1 MNSNINIMNANQE
14 RILRQAQNML
24 QFRQTY
30 DESLKLDPLATQ
42 MFDRVQ
48 VIYDNVLAL
57 SAKQDRSGKALTD
70 QKNKAMK
77 ILIEKAVDCAELMS
91 SYGHFAHFEAF
102 VEIENC
108 KKTQLSHAREEE
120 ALTHIRKLIGVMDNN
135 PEQTTA
141 AGINEELKLALT
153 TALDVASKSLDIPKD
168 YRIIIREITA
178 KIDGSF
184 KEYKGI
190 LNDSLKGYMRT
201 KYQKSNSE
209 LYISFV
215 NAIEMD
221 AIPQRKRAIVG
232 TFTNEAGESM
242 RLVRVSIDGQ
252 KAMIKGGDKGGY
264 FIQNLAPGQHDL
276 VFTRKAYQEEAR
288 RVLIV
293 PDETLQLDIVFRL
306 IEIEAQEL
314 AEA

>member
-1 MNSNINIMNANQE
+1 MNANQE

-30 DESLKLDPLATQ
+30 EESLKLDPLATQ

-48 VIYDNVLAL
+48 VIYDNLLAL

-70 QKNKAMK
+70 QKNKAMN
-77 ILIEKAVDCAELMS
+77 IVIDKAVDCSELMS
-91 SYGHFAHFEAF
+91 SYGHFVHFDPF
-102 VEIENC
+102 VEIQNC
-108 KKTQLSHAREEE
+108 KRTQLAHAREEE
-120 ALTHIRKLIGVMDNN
+120 ALTHIRKLLDVMDDN
-135 PEQTTA
+135 PEQTIA
-141 AGINEELKLALT
+141 AGVTEDLKLALT
-153 TALDVASKSLDIPKD
+153 TALDAATKSLDIPKD
-168 YRIIIREITA
+168 YRIIIREITS
-178 KIDGSF
+178 KIDRSA

-201 KYQKSNSE
+201 KYQKSNPE

-221 AIPQRKRAIVG
+221 AIPKRKRAIVG
-232 TFTNEAGESM
+232 TFSNEAGEPV

-252 KAMIKGGDKGGY
+252 KAVVKGGDKGGY
-264 FIQNLAPGQHDL
+264 FIQNLAPGQHNL
-276 VFTRKAYQEEAR
+276 VFTRQAYQEEAR

-293 PDETLQLDIVFRL
+293 PDETLQLDIVFTL
-306 IEIEAQEL
+306 IEIEAEEPV
-314 AEA
+314 EA